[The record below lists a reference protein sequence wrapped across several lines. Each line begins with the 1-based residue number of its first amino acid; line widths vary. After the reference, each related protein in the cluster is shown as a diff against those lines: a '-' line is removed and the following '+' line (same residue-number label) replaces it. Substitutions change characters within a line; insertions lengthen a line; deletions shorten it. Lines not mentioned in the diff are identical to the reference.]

1 MGMPFCGK
9 RAFFFLELRMAT
21 DNSRNMKDLV
31 DTGMETVSLGSDEI
45 NDFLTGGIFSPED
58 AEDVVDFLSEPNVD
72 IVEAIQERV
81 GSQGTDWGETDFT
94 LQEAL
99 MPLDLPVNVSVRLR
113 PRL

>member
-9 RAFFFLELRMAT
+9 RAFFFLELRMAI

-31 DTGMETVSLGSDEI
+31 DTGMENGFPGSDKI
-45 NDFLTGGIFSPED
+45 NDFFTGEIFSPED

-72 IVEAIQERV
+72 TVEAIQERV
-81 GSQGTDWGETDFT
+81 GSQSTDWGETDFT
-94 LQEAL
+94 LEETV

-113 PRL
+113 PRP